1 MKIVYVKWRKPVS
14 TYAISACEALVASV
28 NLVKKVSWVSQNI
41 TLQMDHALSY
51 LLNSFSLIFI
61 SNHRVCV
68 GNLTRTVRLTAQVGV
83 MFTFAY

>member
-61 SNHRVCV
+61 SNHRVCDGKFDENR
-68 GNLTRTVRLTAQVGV
+68 GNVYICVLNTKL
-83 MFTFAY
+83 F